1 MTTARKTILF
11 FVGDAPFFVS
21 HRLNLVK
28 GAIAEGYDAVVAC
41 PASPAIDIIRASGA
55 RWIEWKIDRSG
66 TSITGELRT
75 FVGTFRI
82 IRTATPTVIHA
93 IALKCILY
101 AGFAS
106 RILGIPIVGAV
117 SGLGYVYTGAASRSK
132 TVLRSLINRFMNI
145 GLNRS
150 DASFIFQNRDDA
162 RMVEFAKLD
171 MARIYMIGGSGVDLD
186 AITMHPHPA
195 SATTVVGLPARL
207 LRDKGVYEF
216 VDAARLLQQRGRDA
230 RFLLIGDPDPTN
242 PTSVT
247 PSEIESWVGEG
258 IVGRQPYT
266 RDISSALAALHIVA
280 LPSYREGF
288 PKTIIDASAAGRAS
302 VTSDVPGCRDAIVD
316 GVTGLLCP
324 AGDGAALADRI
335 DSLILDRDRCIAMG
349 KAARKHA
356 EAHFDI
362 REVTAR
368 HLEIYRS
375 VAPPNAAR

>member
-1 MTTARKTILF
+1 MAPPRKTILF

-21 HRLNLVK
+21 HRLNLVE

-41 PASPAIDIIRASGA
+41 PASPAVDIIRTSGA
-55 RWIEWKIDRSG
+55 RWVEWKIDRGG
-66 TSITGELRT
+66 TSIASELKT
-75 FVGTFRI
+75 LIGAFRI
-82 IRTATPTVIHA
+82 VRATAPTVIHA

-101 AGFAS
+101 AGFTS

-132 TVLRSLINRFMNI
+132 AALRWLINRLMNI
-145 GLNRS
+145 GLNRG

-162 RMVEFAKLD
+162 RMVEFATLD
-171 MARIYMIGGSGVDLD
+171 KATVYMIGGSGVDLD
-186 AITMHPHPA
+186 AIKMQPHPA
-195 SATTVVGLPARL
+195 DRTTIVGLPARL

-216 VDAARLLQQRGRDA
+216 VGAACRLRQRGRDV

-247 PSEIESWVGEG
+247 PSEIEAWVADGTVEWH
-258 IVGRQPYT
+258 PYT
-266 RDISSALAALHIVA
+266 RDISTALAALHVVA

-288 PKTIIDASAAGRAS
+288 PKTIIDASAAGRVS

-324 AGDGAALADRI
+324 AGNGEALADTI
-335 DSLILDRDRCIAMG
+335 DRLILDRDRCIAMG
-349 KAARKHA
+349 EAARRHA

-368 HLEIYRS
+368 HLEIYRDTES
-375 VAPPNAAR
+375 RSS